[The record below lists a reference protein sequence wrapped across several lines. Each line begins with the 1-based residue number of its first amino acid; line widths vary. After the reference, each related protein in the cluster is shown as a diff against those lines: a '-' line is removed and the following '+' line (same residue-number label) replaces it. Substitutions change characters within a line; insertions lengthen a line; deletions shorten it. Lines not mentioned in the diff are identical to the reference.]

1 MEVTAWDPVANR
13 LAFEA
18 YFKPIFG
25 GVVDEGL
32 VEELRG
38 RLWVVLDGM
47 EKVVGDGRR
56 YMASDSFTL

>member
-25 GVVDEGL
+25 GMVDEGL
-32 VEELRG
+32 LEELRG
-38 RLWVVLDGM
+38 RLWGV
-47 EKVVGDGRR
+47 
-56 YMASDSFTL
+56 